1 MESDREQRKRD
12 RSDLRTE
19 LDALADEV
27 MAFMHS
33 LSPSKA
39 SAGVSAPFTQES
51 LGNSQMETYRLF
63 IGLFLLYPILKDHD
77 NRVPE

>member
-1 MESDREQRKRD
+1 MENDREKRKRD

-33 LSPSKA
+33 LSSSKA
-39 SAGVSAPFTQES
+39 SAGVPAPFTQES
-51 LGNSQMETYRLF
+51 LGMR
-63 IGLFLLYPILKDHD
+63 
-77 NRVPE
+77 RM